1 MQLIRPV
8 PVTAEQ
14 YVQENFHQQIRAPEN
29 CPNCQHAHS
38 LEALCYY
45 WRYVTSML
53 AAVLRI
59 QVRRF
64 LCRHCRV
71 SVSCLPDF
79 AQPYRLV
86 NSSTVQGGFD
96 GQKARPDVQRWGL
109 LLGSYW
115 KSFERHLPQLIRSV
129 GSAFGPSFA
138 APSASTVLG
147 ANQKSVWQS
156 SHCHT
161 PIGEPV
167 PHLFVWNLSLSPT
180 QILSGSLRLS
190 SLKNQDEGHPHTPNL
205 LSDALG
211 ADSLARVCKITHPR
225 QNWPWA
231 DTPP

>member
-14 YVQENFHQQIRAPEN
+14 YVQENFHQQIRAPQN

-71 SVSCLPDF
+71 SISCLPDF

-86 NSSTVQGGFD
+86 NTSTVQAGFD
-96 GQKARPDVQRWGL
+96 GQKARPDVQRWGQL
-109 LLGSYW
+109 VGSYW
-115 KSFERHLPQLIRSV
+115 KSFARHLPRLIRSV

-138 APSASTVLG
+138 APSAR
-147 ANQKSVWQS
+147 QFW
-156 SHCHT
+156 
-161 PIGEPV
+161 E
-167 PHLFVWNLSLSPT
+167 
-180 QILSGSLRLS
+180 QIKRACGSLATATRQLV
-190 SLKNQDEGHPHTPNL
+190 KQFHTCL
-205 LSDALG
+205 FGTYRCHQRRSYQ
-211 ADSLARVCKITHPR
+211 AR
-225 QNWPWA
+225 
-231 DTPP
+231 

>member
-86 NSSTVQGGFD
+86 NTSTVQGGLTA
-96 GQKARPDVQRWGL
+96 KRPGL
-109 LLGSYW
+109 TS
-115 KSFERHLPQLIRSV
+115 
-129 GSAFGPSFA
+129 SAGACCWA
-138 APSASTVLG
+138 A
-147 ANQKSVWQS
+147 
-156 SHCHT
+156 
-161 PIGEPV
+161 IG
-167 PHLFVWNLSLSPT
+167 
-180 QILSGSLRLS
+180 R
-190 SLKNQDEGHPHTPNL
+190 
-205 LSDALG
+205 ALN
-211 ADSLARVCKITHPR
+211 DICL
-225 QNWPWA
+225 N
-231 DTPP
+231 

>member
-14 YVQENFHQQIRAPEN
+14 YVQENFHQQIRAPQN

-71 SVSCLPDF
+71 SISCLPDF

-86 NSSTVQGGFD
+86 NTSTVQAGFD
-96 GQKARPDVQRWGL
+96 GQKARPDVQRWGPVGGQL
-109 LLGSYW
+109 LEKLCTTSASTDPKRGQRVRPL
-115 KSFERHLPQLIRSV
+115 FRRSV
-129 GSAFGPSFA
+129 G
-138 APSASTVLG
+138 STVLG

-161 PIGEPV
+161 PIGETV
-167 PHLFVWNLSLSPT
+167 PHLFVWNLSMSPT
-180 QILSGSLRLS
+180 QILSGSVRLS
-190 SLKNQDEGHPHTPNL
+190 SLMNQDEGHPHTPNL

-225 QNWPWA
+225 QNWPWP
-231 DTPP
+231 DTLP

>member
-71 SVSCLPDF
+71 SVS
-79 AQPYRLV
+79 
-86 NSSTVQGGFD
+86 S
-96 GQKARPDVQRWGL
+96 
-109 LLGSYW
+109 
-115 KSFERHLPQLIRSV
+115 
-129 GSAFGPSFA
+129 
-138 APSASTVLG
+138 VLG

-205 LSDALG
+205 LGDALG

-225 QNWPWA
+225 QNWPWP